1 MSEFIK
7 GLRSKIGHGLLQVPT
22 AGVLIFD
29 ADRRVLLVRHSEG
42 NLWTSPGGMVEPY
55 ETPADAAV
63 REMWEETGLLVELVR
78 VLGVFGGLEFSTTY
92 ANGDQI
98 SWVSTVFEGR
108 TRSGTMRPDGMEILE
123 TRYFHEE
130 EVQTLRCKPRLRTV
144 LSVAFGTCS
153 ETYFQPPT
161 WSPDRCV

>member
-1 MSEFIK
+1 
-7 GLRSKIGHGLLQVPT
+7 
-22 AGVLIFD
+22 
-29 ADRRVLLVRHSEG
+29 
-42 NLWTSPGGMVEPY
+42 MVEPY

-144 LSVAFGTCS
+144 LSVAFGTYS